1 MKILLVNSTCKV
13 GGVSTFMLSLR
24 SALLAQ
30 GHECELFFFEHGTME
45 ARLPTDCTAHF
56 GSLADCLTLIDRE
69 RFEIVHANNVD
80 WTTGISAVRE
90 IGARLVVTAHKA
102 REGAWTYGWTAG
114 NCDAIVAVSR
124 GTAAALQP
132 FTDAPVHMIYN
143 GIDTGRF
150 TPPPDLASVK
160 PDTTPIVAWIGR
172 SASPL
177 KGFDRFA
184 AIAPALHEAGL
195 RIWLIDQHG
204 ARQAADAYPAAA
216 AALRPIAERWDSVE
230 FHRMP
235 DLYREIAGSGGCVLS
250 TSVRE
255 GLGLALIEAQACGC
269 LAIASDVPG
278 SSECVSPA
286 HGGLR
291 YPLDIDPGWVARLV
305 IASVSDR
312 AQHRA
317 RQSATADH
325 VRRQFSVDRM
335 ARQYLELYMGLS
347 GRLTL
352 PRRTRVSA
360 RRRLSP
366 LLHWRAYATQ
376 RLGVGYA
383 QLESS
388 RALAHEGKWKL
399 AAAAGLAALRT
410 SPTMFLKP
418 RRLAHLVR
426 VLRRHV
432 VDDEQRLVVGRHD
445 SGGVSRVED
454 LR

>member
-30 GHECELFFFEHGTME
+30 GHPCELFFFEHGTME
-45 ARLPTDCTAHF
+45 AKLPAGCTAHF

-69 RFEIVHANNVD
+69 RIDIVHANNVD

-102 REGAWTYGWTAG
+102 REGAWTYGWTAR

-143 GIDTGRF
+143 GIDASRF
-150 TPPPDLASVK
+150 TPPSDLSSARPDVM
-160 PDTTPIVAWIGR
+160 PIVAWVGR

-184 AIAPALHEAGL
+184 AVAPALHAAGL
-195 RIWLIDQHG
+195 RVWVIDQHG
-204 ARQAADAYPAAA
+204 IRRAAETYPAAA
-216 AALRPIAERWDSVE
+216 ATLRPIAERWDNVE

-235 DLYREIAGSGGCVLS
+235 DAYREIAASGGCVLS
-250 TSVRE
+250 TSIRE

-278 SSECVSPA
+278 SNECVSPA
-286 HGGLR
+286 HGGVL
-291 YPLDIDPGWVARLV
+291 YPLEMDSGRVARLV
-305 IASVSDR
+305 IASLTDR
-312 AQHRA
+312 DQHRA
-317 RQSATADH
+317 RQRATAGH
-325 VRRQFSVDRM
+325 VRRQFGMDRM

-347 GRLTL
+347 ALPPL
-352 PRRTRVSA
+352 PRGTRRRA

-366 LLHWRAYATQ
+366 LLHWSAYVTQ

-388 RALAHEGKWKL
+388 RALASEGKWRL
-399 AAAAGLAALRT
+399 AAGAGLAALRT

-426 VLRRHV
+426 VLRRHG
-432 VDDEQRLVVGRHD
+432 VDDKQRLVVGGHD
-445 SGGVSRVED
+445 SGGVPGVED